1 MVRAQR
7 AETTPTYIVPLAVT
21 IRRCAE
27 RDLPDLEWYGLF
39 ARHRE
44 IIRAAYD
51 AQCRG
56 DGLMLVADVNG
67 FPAGQV
73 WIDLARYRA
82 QRVGVLWAVRV
93 YPFLCSLGIGRQL
106 VAAAEQWLH
115 AHGYVGAELG
125 VERDNPDA
133 RRLYERLGYVVR
145 REARV
150 AFSYTPPWGDA
161 PVTVELDELIMRK
174 RLRRYRQSS
183 TQRPQARQ
191 AAS

>member
-1 MVRAQR
+1 VVRTQR
-7 AETTPTYIVPLAVT
+7 AETTQSYIVPVAVA
-21 IRRCAE
+21 IRRCTE

-39 ARHRE
+39 SRHRE

-73 WIDLARYRA
+73 WIDLARHRGK
-82 QRVGVLWAVRV
+82 RIGVLWAVRV

-106 VAAAEQWLH
+106 VVAAEERLRAQ
-115 AHGYVGAELG
+115 GYLGVELG
-125 VERDNPDA
+125 VERDNSDA

-145 REARV
+145 RETRV
-150 AFSYTPPWGDA
+150 AFSYTPPWADA
-161 PVTVELDELIMRK
+161 PETVELDELVMGK
-174 RLRRYRQSS
+174 RLRRHRQPLA
-183 TQRPQARQ
+183 QRPQARR